1 MVHRPVKTPSLVA
14 VLLFSAAIPFF
25 AVQTTRAQE
34 PPPAAPAQFDPSD
47 VYFQGYLATRAAE
60 KLEADGDFIGAA
72 EKLNQASKFFESVRR
87 YYPDWKKD
95 MVAGRSEKTTEAITN
110 VRPKAEE
117 QRKKNQGAVAELEG
131 GARAGTMPAAP
142 TDPNPGVLAADPLL
156 TRRLTEALQ
165 EVQRLRNQIS
175 NSSPTEASRN
185 ASRVGDLERQRDSL
199 SAQLRAA
206 ETNVES
212 LRARLT
218 NSPAE
223 NEYKALNKRIEGL
236 EMEREAMARAL
247 AQSRGA
253 HSEALGKIANLEADV
268 TNLRQEASKLRQ
280 QQVDSERNLAK
291 ERGVANEVVAGM
303 RRQLDSM
310 EKALKSKGDE
320 LEKANQRIAGLQVEL
335 EQSKAAF
342 GDLRTERDGLLLE
355 RDQMAALLKLN
366 EAGRIQQLI
375 EQNMGLAK
383 QLREA
388 TEKVDRLDL
397 DNNATKD
404 ELTETLRD
412 LAMAKEQ
419 INAFRKERI
428 KQEKRLEELQARL
441 KNEEGALARGEVVA
455 DPAEVEM
462 LRDIIKRQIRTQNHR
477 KEARDILVEAAK
489 KLGSQDENV
498 ARAIEMFE
506 GEEIQLSPE
515 EQKLIADRRV
525 DGEFISPFARDRA
538 TVEGATQG
546 LKRELESYDRAATR
560 AFAAERYH
568 PAKELFQM
576 IVDANPGDTSAL
588 CKLGVIQLKLN
599 DLPGA
604 DNAFR
609 RAIEL
614 DDSNPYA
621 HMMLGLTLHSAGNL
635 AEAEERVARSVE
647 LAPDSYKA
655 QMLLG
660 FIQFEAGKTSE
671 AESHF
676 KAAISA
682 DPVLSDPYINL
693 ALIAVKKKQLDE
705 ARAYYQQG
713 LERGA
718 LPDPRLEKLLAS
730 SAP

>member
-1 MVHRPVKTPSLVA
+1 MVHRPAKTPSLAA
-14 VLLFSAAIPFF
+14 VLLFSASIPFF
-25 AVQTTRAQE
+25 AVQTTHAQE

-87 YYPDWKKD
+87 YYPDWKKE
-95 MVAGRSEKTTEAITN
+95 MVAGRAEKTTEAITK

-117 QRKKNQGAVAELEG
+117 QRKKNEGAVAELEG
-131 GARAGTMPAAP
+131 GTRVGAMPAPP
-142 TDPNPGVLAADPLL
+142 TDPNPGVLASDPLL
-156 TRRLTEALQ
+156 TRRLTESLQ
-165 EVQRLRNQIS
+165 EVQRLRNQIA
-175 NSSPTEASRN
+175 NSAPTEATRN
-185 ASRVGDLERQRDSL
+185 ASRVADVERQRDSL
-199 SAQLRAA
+199 AAQLRAA

-218 NSPAE
+218 TSPAE
-223 NEYKALNKRIEGL
+223 NEFKALNKRIEGL

-247 AQSRGA
+247 TQSRGA
-253 HSEALGKIANLEADV
+253 HSAALEKIANLQADV
-268 TNLRQEASKLRQ
+268 TNLRSEAAKLKQ
-280 QQVDSERNLAK
+280 QQVDSERNLTK
-291 ERGVANEVVAGM
+291 ERSVANEVVAGL

-310 EKALKSKGDE
+310 EKSLKAKGDE
-320 LEKANQRIAGLQVEL
+320 LDMANQRIAGLQVEL
-335 EQSKAAF
+335 EQSRAAF
-342 GDLRTERDGLLLE
+342 TELRTERDGLLLE

-441 KNEEGALARGEVVA
+441 KNEEGALARGEVAA
-455 DPAEVEM
+455 DPAEVEV
-462 LRDIIKRQIRTQNHR
+462 LRDIIKRQIRAQNHR
-477 KEARDILVEAAK
+477 NEARNILVEAAK
-489 KLGSQDENV
+489 KLGSQDQNV
-498 ARAIEMFE
+498 AQAIEMFE
-506 GEEIQLSPE
+506 GEEIQLTPE

-614 DDSNPYA
+614 DESNPYA
-621 HMMLGLTLHSAGNL
+621 HMMLGLTLHSAGNS

-660 FIQFEAGKTSE
+660 FIQFEQGKTSQ
-671 AESHF
+671 AETHF

-693 ALIAVKKKQLDE
+693 ALISVKKKKLDD
-705 ARAYYQQG
+705 ARTYYQQG

>member
-1 MVHRPVKTPSLVA
+1 MVHRPAKTPSLAA
-14 VLLFSAAIPFF
+14 VLLLLATIPFI
-25 AVQTTRAQE
+25 APQARAQD
-34 PPPAAPAQFDPSD
+34 PPPLAPAQFDPSD

-60 KLEADGDFIGAA
+60 KLEADGDFLGAA

-87 YYPDWKKD
+87 YYPDWRKD
-95 MVAGRSEKTTEAITN
+95 MVARRAERTIESLNA

-117 QRKKNQGAVAELEG
+117 QRRKNQSAVSELEG
-131 GARAGTMPAAP
+131 GVRMETAPAP
-142 TDPNPGVLAADPLL
+142 PMDPNPGVLATDPILN
-156 TRRLTEALQ
+156 RRLVEAQQ
-165 EVQRLRNQIS
+165 EVQRLRNQIN
-175 NSSPTEASRN
+175 NSQPNEASRN
-185 ASRVGDLERQRDSL
+185 ASRIGDLERQRDSL
-199 SAQLRAA
+199 NAQLRAA
-206 ETNVES
+206 EANVES
-212 LRARLT
+212 LRSRLAT
-218 NSPAE
+218 SPAE
-223 NEYKALNKRIEGL
+223 NEYRALNKKIEGL
-236 EMEREAMARAL
+236 EMEREAMTRAL
-247 AQSRGA
+247 SQSRGA
-253 HSEALGKIANLEADV
+253 HRDALDKIENLERDV
-268 TNLRQEASKLRQ
+268 TNLRAEAADLRQ
-280 QQVDSERNLAK
+280 KQANSERDLDKQRN
-291 ERGVANEVVAGM
+291 VANEVVAGL
-303 RRQLDSM
+303 RRQLVDM
-310 EKALKSKGDE
+310 EKALAAKGEE
-320 LEKANQRIAGLQVEL
+320 LDKANQRIAGLQVEL
-335 EQSKAAF
+335 EQSRAAF
-342 GDLRTERDGLLLE
+342 ADLRTEHEGLLLE

-366 EAGRIQQLI
+366 ESGRIQQLI

-388 TEKVDRLDL
+388 TEKVDRLNL
-397 DNNATKD
+397 DNNTTKD

-419 INAFRKERI
+419 INAFRKERV

-441 KNEEGALARGEVVA
+441 RNEEGALTRGEVAA
-455 DPAEVEM
+455 DPAEIEM
-462 LRDIIKRQIRTQNHR
+462 LRGVINRHIRAQNHR

-506 GEEIQLSPE
+506 GDEIQLSPE

-560 AFAAERYH
+560 AFAAERFH

-588 CKLGVIQLKLN
+588 CKLGLIQLKLG

-614 DDSNPYA
+614 DDTNPYA
-621 HMMLGLTLHSAGNL
+621 HMMLGLTLHSAGN
-635 AEAEERVARSVE
+635 ATEAEERVARSVE

-660 FIQFEAGKTSE
+660 FIQFEADKLSE

-682 DPVLSDPYINL
+682 DPVPSDPYVNL
-693 ALIAVKKKQLDE
+693 ALISVKRKKTDD
-705 ARAYYQQG
+705 ARTYYQQG

>member
-1 MVHRPVKTPSLVA
+1 M
-14 VLLFSAAIPFF
+14 LLFSAAIPFF
-25 AVQTTRAQE
+25 AVQTTRAQD

-87 YYPDWKKD
+87 YYPDWKKE
-95 MVAGRSEKTTEAITN
+95 MVAGRSEKTTESIAS

-142 TDPNPGVLAADPLL
+142 EDPNPNVLAADPLL
-156 TRRLTEALQ
+156 NRRLTEALQ
-165 EVQRLRNQIS
+165 EVQRLRNQIANS
-175 NSSPTEASRN
+175 NPNEASRN

-199 SAQLRAA
+199 AAQLRAA

-218 NSPAE
+218 TSPAE

-236 EMEREAMARAL
+236 EMEREGMARAL
-247 AQSRGA
+247 AQSHGA
-253 HSEALGKIANLEADV
+253 HRDALDKISGLEKDVSRLRKESAD
-268 TNLRQEASKLRQ
+268 LRQ
-280 QQVDSERNLAK
+280 QQVDSERNLTK
-291 ERGVANEVVAGM
+291 ERGVANEVVAGL
-303 RRQLDSM
+303 RRQLDNM

-320 LEKANQRIAGLQVEL
+320 LDKANQRIAGLQVEL
-335 EQSKAAF
+335 DQSRAAF
-342 GDLRTERDGLLLE
+342 NDLRTERDGLLLE

-441 KNEEGALARGEVVA
+441 KNEEGALARGEVAA

-462 LRDIIKRQIRTQNHR
+462 LRDIIKRQIRAQNHR

-515 EQKLIADRRV
+515 EQKLIADRQV

-576 IVDANPGDTSAL
+576 VVDANPGDTSAL

-599 DLPGA
+599 DLAGA

-614 DDSNPYA
+614 DDTNPYA
-621 HMMLGLTLHSAGNL
+621 HMMLGLTLHSAGNS
-635 AEAEERVARSVE
+635 AEAEQRVARSVE

-660 FIQFEAGKTSE
+660 FIQFEQGKTSE

-693 ALIAVKKKQLDE
+693 ALISVKKKKLDD
-705 ARAYYQQG
+705 ARNYYQQG

>member
-1 MVHRPVKTPSLVA
+1 MVHRPAKTPSLAA
-14 VLLFSAAIPFF
+14 VLLFSATLPFF
-25 AVQTTRAQE
+25 AVQTHAQDA
-34 PPPAAPAQFDPSD
+34 PPLAPAQFDPSD
-47 VYFQGYLATRAAE
+47 VYFQGYLAARAAE
-60 KLEADGDFIGAA
+60 KLEADGDFLGAA
-72 EKLNQASKFFESVRR
+72 EKLDQAGKFFESVRR

-95 MVAGRSEKTTEAITN
+95 MVTGRSEKTSEAIAA

-117 QRKKNQGAVAELEG
+117 QWRKNQGAVAELEG
-131 GARAGTMPAAP
+131 GAKAGTMPAAP
-142 TDPNPGVLAADPLL
+142 TDPTPGVLAADPIA
-156 TRRLTEALQ
+156 TRKLAEAMQ

-175 NSSPTEASRN
+175 NSNPSEASRN

-199 SAQLRAA
+199 TAQLRAA
-206 ETNVES
+206 EANVDS
-212 LRARLT
+212 LRSRLAT
-218 NSPAE
+218 SPAE
-223 NEYKALNKRIEGL
+223 NEYKALNKKIEGL
-236 EMEREAMARAL
+236 EMEREAMTRAL
-247 AQSRGA
+247 SQSRGA
-253 HSEALGKIANLEADV
+253 HRDALDKIETLEGDVAKLRAEASD
-268 TNLRQEASKLRQ
+268 LRQKQAT
-280 QQVDSERNLAK
+280 SERNLVK

-303 RRQLDSM
+303 RRQLDTM
-310 EKALKSKGDE
+310 ERALKLKGEE
-320 LEKANQRIAGLQVEL
+320 LNKANQRIAGLQVEL
-335 EQSKAAF
+335 DQSRAAF
-342 GDLRTERDGLLLE
+342 ADLRTEHEGLLLE
-355 RDQMAALLKLN
+355 RDQMATLLKLN

-388 TEKVDRLDL
+388 TEKVDRLNV

-404 ELTETLRD
+404 ELTEVLRD

-441 KNEEGALARGEVVA
+441 QGEEGALARGEASA
-455 DPAEVEM
+455 DPAEIEM
-462 LRDIIKRQIRTQNHR
+462 LRGVIKRQIRAQNHR
-477 KEARDILVEAAK
+477 KEARDILVDAAK

-515 EQKLIADRRV
+515 EQRLIADRQV

-538 TVEGATQG
+538 TVDGATQG

-588 CKLGVIQLKLN
+588 SKLGLIQLKIG
-599 DLPGA
+599 DLAGA

-614 DDSNPYA
+614 DENNPYA
-621 HMMLGLTLHSAGNL
+621 HMMLGLTLHGAGNST
-635 AEAEERVARSVE
+635 EAEEKVARAVE

-660 FIQFEAGKTSE
+660 AIQFEGGKLSE

-682 DPVLSDPYINL
+682 DPVPSDPYVNL
-693 ALIAVKKKQLDE
+693 ALISIRKKKTED
-705 ARAYYQQG
+705 ARAYYQQA

-718 LPDPRLEKLLAS
+718 LPDARLEKLLANP
-730 SAP
+730 AP